1 MIIQRILTFIA
12 YKNMSK
18 TQFYKDTGLS
28 NGFLDKVK
36 DIGVSKLERILNT
49 YPEINM
55 EWILLGEGEMIK
67 STEEDAISEEVLKK
81 NLNYILENLDLIINE
96 KYFTQ
101 FLELLQAKKE
111 VLKEQKRIESIFH
124 SWKNNISSTS

>member
-18 TQFYKDTGLS
+18 TQFYKETGLS

-36 DIGVSKLERILNT
+36 DIGVSKLERILQT

-55 EWILLGEGEMIK
+55 AWILLGKGEMIK
-67 STEEDAISEEVLKK
+67 SNEEDFISEEVIKK
-81 NLNYILENLDLIINE
+81 NLNYILQNFDIIINE
-96 KYFTQ
+96 KYFKQ
-101 FLELLQAKKE
+101 FLELLQAKKD
-111 VLKEQKRIESIFH
+111 VLKEQERIDGIFD
-124 SWKNNISSTS
+124 SWKKQITST